1 MPKGAEITGCV
12 REFYCLQ
19 AVELLARADKFLRS
33 HERWVRDFQE
43 YKQRYTENL
52 ANAMLDYS
60 VLVCFGEMRHG
71 AQYCSR
77 YNPNV
82 PYARERDES
91 YRSAIQFTP
100 DSILD
105 SAYSLFTEGEW
116 DISYG
121 GAAWALIA
129 EVALN
134 RLRQKD
140 VWCIDEVFIDRCV
153 DLSHNGSI
161 YFDKTETGIFWLMNE
176 TYYKAF
182 LYRKRYSPPEVLLRS
197 EIVSETLSKLIKR
210 AICLKI
216 IPDIIV
222 PAEQQNNEEL
232 DVITNYARVE
242 WGETILRNELEW
254 SDYDDEDYEEDEEET
269 YDEETEGWEE
279 YDDEEEYDYI
289 ELPQRAS

>member
-1 MPKGAEITGCV
+1 MSKGAEITGCV

-19 AVELLARADKFLRS
+19 AVELLARADEFLRS

-71 AQYCSR
+71 AQYCSM
-77 YNPNV
+77 YNPSV

-91 YRSAIQFTP
+91 YRSAIRFTP

-116 DISYG
+116 ESGYG

-134 RLRQKD
+134 RLRQKEG
-140 VWCIDEVFIDRCV
+140 WCINEVFIDRCV

-161 YFDKTETGIFWLMNE
+161 YFDKTETGIFWLMDE
-176 TYYKAF
+176 TSYKAF
-182 LYRKRYSPPEVLLRS
+182 LYRKRYSPPEVLLGS
-197 EIVSETLSKLIKR
+197 EIVSETLSQLIKR

-222 PAEQQNNEEL
+222 PAEQQDNEEL

-242 WGETILRNELEW
+242 WGETILHNKLGW
-254 SDYDDEDYEEDEEET
+254 SEYDDEDDEEET